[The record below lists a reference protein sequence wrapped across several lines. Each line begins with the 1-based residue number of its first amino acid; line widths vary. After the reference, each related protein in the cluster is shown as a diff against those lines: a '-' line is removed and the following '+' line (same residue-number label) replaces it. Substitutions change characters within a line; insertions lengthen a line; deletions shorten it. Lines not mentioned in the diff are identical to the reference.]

1 MQALALTQLLGQS
14 GLFVPAASA
23 ELTRAPT
30 LFVSL
35 IEGAPADQKEG
46 RLGTELMRVRRL
58 FEQLEPGSMVIL
70 DELCSGTNPSEGIA
84 IFEMVISLLPRLRP
98 QVWVT
103 THFLDAAR
111 ELEAAGRV
119 ERLEFL
125 QVELRED
132 EPTYQ
137 FVPGVAPTS
146 LAYMVASRLGVTQE
160 ELVALVERQERKF
173 AALPAPTSRDETL
186 EETG

>member
-1 MQALALTQLLGQS
+1 
-14 GLFVPAASA
+14 
-23 ELTRAPT
+23 
-30 LFVSL
+30 
-35 IEGAPADQKEG
+35 
-46 RLGTELMRVRRL
+46 
-58 FEQLEPGSMVIL
+58 
-70 DELCSGTNPSEGIA
+70 
-84 IFEMVISLLPRLRP
+84 LPRLRP